1 MSNPREI
8 DIENAISHLKMA
20 SQALE
25 DADYDYDIIDSV
37 EGLVDYL
44 EEHEDEEKSFAEIYR
59 EEEE

>member
-1 MSNPREI
+1 MSNPRET

-25 DADYDYDIIDSV
+25 DASYDYDIIDCV
-37 EGLVDYL
+37 DGLIDYL
-44 EEHEDEEKSFAEIYR
+44 EEHEDEEKSFSGVYK

>member
-1 MSNPREI
+1 MSNPRET

-20 SQALE
+20 IQALE
-25 DADYDYDIIDSV
+25 DAGYDYDIIDSV

-44 EEHEDEEKSFAEIYR
+44 EEHEDEEKSFAEIYS